1 MICEFI
7 IHGFFNFFFSFERV
21 SENAKIDELQQ
32 DNPDLQKRKK
42 FYHLVISAKL
52 YHNSEQD
59 ITTLFSYLYVEQPK
73 QYYVR
78 EAMTSLM

>member
-1 MICEFI
+1 MI
-7 IHGFFNFFFSFERV
+7 HKFFKKRTFFSFERV

-32 DNPDLQKRKK
+32 GNPDLQKRKK
-42 FYHLVISAKL
+42 FYHLVILAKL
-52 YHNSEQD
+52 YQNSEQD